1 MRNDKIIP
9 GLVLVLIGAAFL
21 LNNFGYIHFHW
32 INILHLWPLFLVM
45 AGINLV
51 FAHNRTAWATILKI
65 AVIVGGFALILFGD
79 FGNRLNFWPHFNYSY
94 HNDDNDNDDD
104 DDSDSTG
111 NAVKMH
117 ANGSFDAPYN
127 ADVKF
132 ARLNISGGGT
142 TYTLNEV
149 TGQLFEATTNGS
161 NNRYELL
168 QHQDDSTS
176 VLDFRMRNH
185 HGFNFDSE
193 KNAATIRLNPNP
205 EWKIDVETGAT
216 DLNFD
221 LSKFKIRELKISG
234 GAASFK
240 VKMGQP
246 LVLTDIDISTGVSS
260 VEIDIPQN
268 AACSVETDSG
278 LSSNNFDGFNKTDD
292 NTFETPGYSAARNK
306 IHIHISGGLSD
317 FKVRRY

>member
-51 FAHNRTAWATILKI
+51 FAHNRTVWATILKI
-65 AVIVGGFALILFGD
+65 TVIAGGFALILFGD
-79 FGNRLNFWPHFNYSY
+79 FGNRFNFWPHYSY
-94 HNDDNDNDDD
+94 SYNDDNNDD

-111 NAVKMH
+111 ASVKMH

-132 ARLNISGGGT
+132 ARLNVSGGGT
-142 TYTLNEV
+142 SYTLNEV
-149 TGQLFEATTNGS
+149 TSQLFEATTSGS
-161 NNRYELL
+161 HNRYELL
-168 QHQDDSTS
+168 QHQDDSAS

-185 HGFNFDSE
+185 HGFNFDSD
-193 KNAATIRLNPNP
+193 KNAADIRLNPNP
-205 EWKIDVETGAT
+205 EWEINVETGAT

-221 LSKFKIRELKISG
+221 LSKFKVRELRLKG

-240 VKMGQP
+240 VKLGAP
-246 LVLTDIDISTGVSS
+246 LSVTDVDISTGLAS
-260 VEIDIPQN
+260 VEINIPQN

-292 NTFETPGYSAARNK
+292 NDFETPGYAAANNK

>member
-1 MRNDKIIP
+1 MRNDKLIP

-51 FAHNRTAWATILKI
+51 FAHNRTVWATILKI
-65 AVIVGGFALILFGD
+65 TVIVGGFALILFGD
-79 FGNRLNFWPHFNYSY
+79 FGNRLNFWPHVNYSY
-94 HNDDNDNDDD
+94 NDDNNDDN

-111 NAVKMH
+111 TSVKMH
-117 ANGSFDAPYN
+117 TNGTLDAPYQN
-127 ADVKF
+127 NIKT
-132 ARLNISGGGT
+132 ARLNVSGGGT
-142 TYTLNEV
+142 TYTLNEI
-149 TGQLFEATTNGS
+149 TSQLFEATTNGE

-176 VLDFRMRNH
+176 VLDFRMRDH
-185 HGFNFDSE
+185 HKFNFDSE
-193 KNAATIRLNPNP
+193 KNAANIRLNPNP
-205 EWKIDVETGAT
+205 EWEINVETGAT

-221 LSKFKIRELKISG
+221 LSKFKVRDLQLKG

-240 VKMGQP
+240 VKIGQP
-246 LVLTDIDISTGVSS
+246 LTMTNIDISTGVSS

-278 LSSNNFDGFNKTDD
+278 LSSNDYPSNFVSTN
-292 NTFETPGYSAARNK
+292 NRHESPGYDAAKNK
-306 IHIHISGGLSD
+306 IYIHIKGGLSD
-317 FKVRRY
+317 FKVKTY